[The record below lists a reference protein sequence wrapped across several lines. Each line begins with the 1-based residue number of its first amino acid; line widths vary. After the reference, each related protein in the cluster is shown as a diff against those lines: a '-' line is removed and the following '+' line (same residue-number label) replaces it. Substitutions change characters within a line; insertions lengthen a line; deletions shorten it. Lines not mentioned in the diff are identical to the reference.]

1 MLINYQQGG
10 RIMSSTHKRILNL
23 IVILGLLLVMLP
35 QQGSIAQAD
44 VSNPVSPNQPDDSE
58 EIFRQPYAGPERELD
73 NTIQAG
79 DKILNIAGW
88 NFYPYFEQCE
98 GRFRGEGS
106 GKIGPKGTLSEWCYI
121 TYPVLLPYGSTIE
134 WVFFNYYDA
143 DPDRDLRFRIT
154 KYPYLGDEAGTIIVE
169 GSSSGASG
177 YGYTPGIRVNHKMGM
192 YDTYQILIMFP
203 PGANNDLLFSSV
215 NIRYSEPPPAL
226 FGLGFPAIQK

>member
-1 MLINYQQGG
+1 
-10 RIMSSTHKRILNL
+10 MSSTHKRILNL

-44 VSNPVSPNQPDDSE
+44 VSNPVSPNQPDNSE

-106 GKIGPKGTLSEWCYI
+106 GKIGLKGTLSEWCYI

>member
-1 MLINYQQGG
+1 
-10 RIMSSTHKRILNL
+10 MSSTHKRILNL

-88 NFYPYFEQCE
+88 HFYPYFEQCE
-98 GRFRGEGS
+98 GRFRGAGS

-121 TYPVLLPYGSTIE
+121 THPVLLPYGSTIE

-143 DPDRDLRFRIT
+143 DPDRDLSFRIT

>member
-106 GKIGPKGTLSEWCYI
+106 GKIGLKGTLSEWCYI

>member
-121 TYPVLLPYGSTIE
+121 THPVLLPYGSTIE